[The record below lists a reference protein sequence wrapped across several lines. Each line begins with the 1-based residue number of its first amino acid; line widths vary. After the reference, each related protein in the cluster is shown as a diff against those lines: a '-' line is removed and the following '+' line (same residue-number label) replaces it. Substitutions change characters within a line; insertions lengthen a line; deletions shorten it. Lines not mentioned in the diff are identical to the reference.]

1 MTQQRVDTRLVKK
14 VVLEIVDTGYDRLG
28 SYVILKMTGTENTQP
43 VTIYKGD
50 TLTIEVP
57 LEVHIG
63 W

>member
-1 MTQQRVDTRLVKK
+1 M
-14 VVLEIVDTGYDRLG
+14 DTGFDHLG
-28 SYVILKMTGTENTQP
+28 SYATLKMTGPDYKQSSP
-43 VTIYKGD
+43 VTLRKGD